1 MNSVDLRQQILFAC
15 GEGDDNTSLLY
26 DFGLVHFLFLR
37 SIEAGLQDESIR
49 TNIRPFLKDPNVTD
63 EVLIQKMS
71 MASSAEKERDKKLRT
86 NNRSKPPTVSV
97 SSVSDDSPKD
107 KQESKKS
114 NSKSDILAAITAIK
128 SEVEALKGEIRK
140 QSSDQSVPHTKGPEK
155 RTSY

>member
-63 EVLIQKMS
+63 EVLIQKNEHGKLSREGDWGLGASS
-71 MASSAEKERDKKLRT
+71 MAGRRE
-86 NNRSKPPTVSV
+86 
-97 SSVSDDSPKD
+97 
-107 KQESKKS
+107 
-114 NSKSDILAAITAIK
+114 
-128 SEVEALKGEIRK
+128 
-140 QSSDQSVPHTKGPEK
+140 H
-155 RTSY
+155 

>member
-71 MASSAEKERDKKLRT
+71 MASSAEKETGDWGLAAWRADVNTSAPQKWASCQFP
-86 NNRSKPPTVSV
+86 NPVMV
-97 SSVSDDSPKD
+97 
-107 KQESKKS
+107 ESK
-114 NSKSDILAAITAIK
+114 
-128 SEVEALKGEIRK
+128 
-140 QSSDQSVPHTKGPEK
+140 H
-155 RTSY
+155 